1 LPGWTQNQAA
11 GFQQPAIFGLQLPY
25 TGVKSMKAAILTVS
39 DKGYRGERE
48 DRSGP
53 ALSAWLSGRGVQ
65 VVWTRIVPD
74 EAANIAAQLIE
85 WADSEICDLILTT
98 GGTGVSPSDVT
109 PEATRR
115 VLEREIPGLGE
126 AMRSTSITKTPFAM
140 LSRAVAG
147 VRGRALVVN
156 LPGSPAGAIENLEA
170 IWAAVPHAVKK
181 IQGDTED
188 CAKP

>member
-1 LPGWTQNQAA
+1 
-11 GFQQPAIFGLQLPY
+11 
-25 TGVKSMKAAILTVS
+25 MKAAILTVS

-53 ALSAWLSGRGVQ
+53 ELSAWLGQRGVQ
-65 VVWTRIVPD
+65 IVWTRIVSD
-74 EAANIAAQLIE
+74 EEPEIEAQLVE
-85 WADSEICDLILTT
+85 WADSQICDLILTT

-115 VLEREIPGLGE
+115 VLDREIPGLGE
-126 AMRSTSITKTPFAM
+126 AMRAASLAKTPFSM

-147 VRGRALVVN
+147 VRGRALIVN

-188 CAKP
+188 CVTP

>member
-1 LPGWTQNQAA
+1 
-11 GFQQPAIFGLQLPY
+11 
-25 TGVKSMKAAILTVS
+25 MKAAILTVS

-53 ALSAWLSGRGVQ
+53 ALAAWLGERGVQ
-65 VVWTRIVPD
+65 VVWTRVLPD
-74 EAANIAAQLIE
+74 QTADIAAQLIE
-85 WADSEICDLILTT
+85 WADSLVCDLILTT
-98 GGTGVSPSDVT
+98 GGTGVSPRDVT

-126 AMRSTSITKTPFAM
+126 AMRAASLAKTPFAM

-147 VRGRALVVN
+147 VRGRALLVN

-181 IQGDTED
+181 VQGDTED
-188 CAKP
+188 CVAP